1 LINVAAIDIVEHFYA
16 LLWPMLRMS
25 ALMLFAPV
33 FSLPALTTRL
43 RVLLALALA
52 VMVYPMF
59 DWPRIDPLSARG
71 LLEIANQITIGLMMG
86 LILQVAIAAVVVAG
100 QAISNSMGLSMAMMI
115 DPNLGNVPTVAQ
127 FLIVLAT
134 LVFVGLGGHGLLLAM
149 LVESFSS
156 LPVGTFVMVEQSWRQ
171 VLAWSS
177 MMFLGAVLIALPVM
191 VTLLFINIGIGVITR
206 AAPSLNIF
214 AVGLPA
220 TIVMGFLVLI
230 MSMANIGARLQWLWT
245 QSLVQ
250 TRTLVGLS

>member
-1 LINVAAIDIVEHFYA
+1 MITVAAIDIVERFYA

-33 FSLPALTTRL
+33 FSVPALTTRI
-43 RVLLALALA
+43 RILLALALA
-52 VMVYPMF
+52 LMIYPMF

-86 LILQVAIAAVVVAG
+86 LVLQVAIAAVVVAG
-100 QAISNSMGLSMAMMI
+100 QAISNAMGLSMAMMI
-115 DPNLGNVPTVAQ
+115 DPNLGNVPTLAQ

-134 LVFVGLGGHGLLLAM
+134 LIFVGLGGHALLLAV
-149 LVESFSS
+149 LVESFAS
-156 LPVGTFVMVEQSWRQ
+156 LPVGNFVAVDQSWRQ
-171 VLAWSS
+171 MLAWSS
-177 MMFLGAVLIALPVM
+177 MIFLGGLLIAMPVM

-220 TIVMGFLVLI
+220 TIVLGFFILI
-230 MSMANIGARLQWLWT
+230 LSMANIGARLQWLWT
-245 QSLVQ
+245 QGLVQ

>member
-1 LINVAAIDIVEHFYA
+1 MITVAAIDIVEQFYA

-43 RVLLALALA
+43 RVLLALALS

-71 LLEIANQITIGLMMG
+71 LLEIVNQITIGLMMG

-156 LPVGTFVMVEQSWRQ
+156 LPVGTFVMVDQSWRQ

>member
-1 LINVAAIDIVEHFYA
+1 MITVAAIDIVEHFYA

-43 RVLLALALA
+43 RVLLALALS

-177 MMFLGAVLIALPVM
+177 MMFLGAVLISLPVM

-220 TIVMGFLVLI
+220 TIVMGFVVLI
-230 MSMANIGARLQWLWT
+230 MSMANIGSRLQWLWT

>member
-1 LINVAAIDIVEHFYA
+1 VITVAAIDIMEHFYA

-220 TIVMGFLVLI
+220 TIVMGFVVLI
-230 MSMANIGARLQWLWT
+230 MSMANIGSRLQWLWT